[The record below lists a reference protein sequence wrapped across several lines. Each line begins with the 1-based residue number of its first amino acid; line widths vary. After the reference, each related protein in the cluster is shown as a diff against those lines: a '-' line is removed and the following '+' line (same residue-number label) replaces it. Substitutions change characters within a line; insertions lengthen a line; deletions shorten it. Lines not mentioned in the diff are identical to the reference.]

1 MRKLRIKCLESR
13 KELLRNLPIIYK
25 KERIGNET
33 HASLNCH
40 LFGEQ
45 VQKPEKQLTIMLDVK
60 CCKSYITTRNTA
72 SQAVEMQPQCVKYNK

>member
-1 MRKLRIKCLESR
+1 MRKLRIKYLGSR

-25 KERIGNET
+25 KERTGNET

-45 VQKPEKQLTIMLDVK
+45 VQKPEK
-60 CCKSYITTRNTA
+60 
-72 SQAVEMQPQCVKYNK
+72 